1 MKMIKKMI
9 SQWIV
14 NKTKMMINYQQLAL
28 MKTMILQIS
37 KRRKIII
44 NLIFMNIMSGKLKD
58 LICRPQYKE
67 VKFRNGKLSN

>member
-9 SQWIV
+9 SQWKV

-58 LICRPQYKE
+58 LICRPQFKE
-67 VKFRNGKLSN
+67 VKFRNGKFK